1 MDKNL
6 KNYLD
11 LITKPQ
17 DDLNGLSI
25 CPYLKKYLKSVRW
38 SYADDEQTI
47 VINNIN
53 IVKEMQNDLGST
65 FVWII
70 KWDIDY
76 DELHY
81 LRQRQQGLYEKQ
93 DIEFLYIGK
102 GQGKDDKQPLKG
114 INYVYEHD
122 SLLVMQRRSTLLNA
136 RKELVKTTKY
146 YDLWQKLKQA

>member
-11 LITKPQ
+11 LLMKPN
-17 DDLNGLSI
+17 DELNGLSI

-38 SYADDEQTI
+38 SYADDEQSI
-47 VINNIN
+47 VFNNIF

-65 FVWII
+65 FIWII

-81 LRQRQQGLYEKQ
+81 LRQRQQKLYEKE
-93 DIEFLYIGK
+93 DIEFLYVGK
-102 GQGKDDKQPLKG
+102 GQGKDKTPLKG
-114 INYVYEHD
+114 IKYSYDHD

-146 YDLWQKLKQA
+146 YDLWQKLTQA

>member
-11 LITKPQ
+11 LLMKPN
-17 DDLNGLSI
+17 DELNGLSI

-38 SYADDEQTI
+38 SYADDEQSI
-47 VINNIN
+47 VFNNIF

-65 FVWII
+65 FIWII

-81 LRQRQQGLYEKQ
+81 LRQRQQKLYEKE
-93 DIEFLYIGK
+93 DIEFLYVGK
-102 GQGKDDKQPLKG
+102 GQGKDKTPLKG
-114 INYVYEHD
+114 IKYSYDHD

-136 RKELVKTTKY
+136 RKELAKTTKY